1 MTRGTG
7 MPYAKATVRVRLRLS
22 AMVWAIST
30 AGAKTTSNARA
41 RTKSP

>member
-7 MPYAKATVRVRLRLS
+7 MPYAKAMVRVSLY

-30 AGAKTTSNARA
+30 AGARTT
-41 RTKSP
+41 